1 MVSVVRFF
9 AYYSKMEH
17 FEQKYVKNFSYV
29 AHYIFKFNS
38 V

>member
-9 AYYSKMEH
+9 VNLSQMEH
-17 FEQKYVKNFSYV
+17 FEQKNVKKFSPV
-29 AHYIFKFNS
+29 AHYIYKFNS